1 MFNNINGIQ
10 LATIDNA
17 LVSNQWQRLL
27 SAQEVSQDSIDTLN
41 AKRTILSIG
50 NAKVELLEQLGSGP
64 IANFLTKNPRG
75 GLFSV
80 GLSTVDLKEF
90 TTSLDTKNISYTA
103 AKEQIYIDQ
112 NLTSE
117 GGLRVHVS
125 TYEKND
131 IHGLLNRF
139 FEVSYLVS
147 NPEAI
152 SSELATQLRLNQ
164 VTFDLTES
172 SEFGFS
178 GFHTYINE
186 SREDDIEVIHPLDE
200 TNAMGR
206 FFNSRGAGLYMCF
219 AESSNMNEIRSRAND
234 ISPGGWIGIQEES
247 ITPESAFLHPKLL
260 GGVMVGVKA
269 K

>member
-10 LATIDNA
+10 LATKDNA
-17 LVSNQWQRLL
+17 LVSNQWQKLL
-27 SAQEVSQDSIDTLN
+27 SAQEVSQDTIDTLN
-41 AKRTILSIG
+41 AKRTTLSIG

-90 TTSLDTKNISYTA
+90 AISLDTKNISYTA
-103 AKEQIYIDQ
+103 EKGQIYIDQ
-112 NLTSE
+112 TFTSE
-117 GGLRVHVS
+117 GGLRMNVS
-125 TYEKND
+125 TFEKND
-131 IHGLLNRF
+131 IRGLLNRF

-164 VTFDLTES
+164 ASFDLTES
-172 SEFGFS
+172 TEFGFT

-186 SREDDIEVIHPLDE
+186 SCNDDIEVIHPLNE

-206 FFNSRGAGLYMCF
+206 FFNNRGAGLYMCF
-219 AESSNMNEIRSRAND
+219 AESSNMNEIRSRANE
-234 ISPGGWIGIQEES
+234 ILPGGWIGSMEEN
-247 ITPESAFLHPKLL
+247 IIPETAFLHPKLL
-260 GGVMVGVKA
+260 GGVMVGVKGI
-269 K
+269 